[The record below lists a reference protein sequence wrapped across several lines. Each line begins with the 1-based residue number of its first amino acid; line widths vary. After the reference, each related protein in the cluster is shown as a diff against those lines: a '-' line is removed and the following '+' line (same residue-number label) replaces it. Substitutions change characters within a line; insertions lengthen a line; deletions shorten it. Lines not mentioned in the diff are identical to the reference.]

1 MLKYIWA
8 TILTALVSGVFMTF
22 FPHVFISENLT
33 LAKVLFY
40 VFIVMVWATLVGF
53 FGRRERKKKS
63 RSL

>member
-53 FGRRERKKKS
+53 FGKKKKKKKS